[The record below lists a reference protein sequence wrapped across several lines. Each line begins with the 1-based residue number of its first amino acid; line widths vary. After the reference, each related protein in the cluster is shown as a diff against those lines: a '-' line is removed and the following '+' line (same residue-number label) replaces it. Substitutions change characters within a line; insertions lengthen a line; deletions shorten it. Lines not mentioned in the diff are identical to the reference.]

1 MDTVDTAAL
10 RATVLD
16 RCRAEEEAVT
26 IRSVSGFNLPEQLM
40 IPAFAQLVWECRAS
54 YLPAFAAIGAALLP
68 RRRAVLDRPSPA
80 RAVFVMGEEAV
91 CRLERGQPDPEIA
104 AAQLRAL
111 QDRAGAPH
119 VSVVI
124 HPRAAPALPFPAGR
138 FVITTDIG
146 GRHTAY
152 EEAAPE
158 PSGLL
163 ITSAPRRVQVY
174 QDIFDRLCA
183 DSLDESGSQA
193 RIEEALR
200 RRHRAVT
207 TVPDTR

>member
-1 MDTVDTAAL
+1 MDTAAR

-16 RCRAEEEAVT
+16 RCRAEEEAVM
-26 IRSVSGFNLPEQLM
+26 IRCYSGSNLPEQLM
-40 IPAFAQLVWECRAS
+40 TPAFAQLVWECRAS
-54 YLPAFAAIGAALLP
+54 YVPAFAAVGAELLP

-80 RAVFVMGEEAV
+80 RVVFVMGEEAV
-91 CRLERGQPDPEIA
+91 CRLELGKPNPEIA
-104 AAQLRAL
+104 AEQLAAL
-111 QDRAGAPH
+111 QDRAVAPH

-124 HPRAAPALPFPAGR
+124 HPRTAPALPFPAGR
-138 FVITTDIG
+138 FVITTDTG

-163 ITSAPRRVQVY
+163 ITTARQGVQLY
-174 QDIFDRLCA
+174 RDIFDRLCA
-183 DSLDESGSQA
+183 DSLGESGSLA
-193 RIEEALR
+193 RIGEAL

-207 TVPDTR
+207 TVPDTAVSGA